1 MVVPSI
7 TTFVAPAGR
16 ARVIPLTTNV
26 RPAAAVT
33 VLTTTAVDGVRL
45 RVWLMVRGVAGAEMV
60 MMLLGRV
67 NELEIGKGTFV
78 EVAKLVEVCEGG
90 DGVGSGGGAF
100 GWAMGAWD

>member
-16 ARVIPLTTNV
+16 ARVIPLTTIV
-26 RPAAAVT
+26 MPTAAIT
-33 VLTTTAVDGVRL
+33 VLTTAAVDGVRL
-45 RVWLMVRGVAGAEMV
+45 RVWLMVRGGAGAEMV
-60 MMLLGRV
+60 MILLVRV
-67 NELEIGKGTFV
+67 NELEIEKGAFV

-100 GWAMGAWD
+100 GWAMGTWD